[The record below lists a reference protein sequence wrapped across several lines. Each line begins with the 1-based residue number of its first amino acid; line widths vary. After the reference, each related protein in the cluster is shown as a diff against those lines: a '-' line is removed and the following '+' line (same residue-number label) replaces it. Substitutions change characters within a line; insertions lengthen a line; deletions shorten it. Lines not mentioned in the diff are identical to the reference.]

1 MSFSFFLLAD
11 KITETL
17 LYRRSRS
24 RLTGKYEEKKKR
36 KAKLAT
42 KLHSL
47 LSSKLPKPKIMA
59 IFFLFL
65 SPSALVCVC
74 VCLFE
79 CVHHLDPKQR
89 RQLNNFLLFRINHS
103 EFSKSHSKRTQFMS
117 ICSSDWTELFS
128 HFIGQRCHTFRSCY
142 LPALGGYSSPWAMA
156 ISGHIDGGKSSNERT
171 HANDNMKQN
180 DLMMHMTFLHS
191 LNGLPAC
198 QPWVCKEKN
207 K

>member
-24 RLTGKYEEKKKR
+24 RLTGKYEEKKNEQQ
-36 KAKLAT
+36 
-42 KLHSL
+42 SW
-47 LSSKLPKPKIMA
+47 LPKPKIMA

-117 ICSSDWTELFS
+117 ICSSD
-128 HFIGQRCHTFRSCY
+128 
-142 LPALGGYSSPWAMA
+142 
-156 ISGHIDGGKSSNERT
+156 
-171 HANDNMKQN
+171 
-180 DLMMHMTFLHS
+180 
-191 LNGLPAC
+191 
-198 QPWVCKEKN
+198 
-207 K
+207 